1 MKSVCA
7 IDKEGAEIPIKWSS
21 SIDELG
27 NPLNPP
33 FGLMGLIDSANLY
46 VRRNDGEEID
56 YMALEISHSF
66 PNSPATVVHNPGAD
80 FIT

>member
-1 MKSVCA
+1 MKSVRA
-7 IDKEGAEIPIKWSS
+7 IDEQGKEIPITWSS

-27 NPLNPP
+27 NPLNP
-33 FGLMGLIDSANLY
+33 FGLMGLINSANLY

-66 PNSPATVVHNPGAD
+66 QNSPATVVHNPGAD
-80 FIT
+80 FLP